1 MQNRILNTI
10 NNSGGKINHTLYGS
24 VIYGVTTIVCSLIL
38 FKISK
43 FGLAWAGNIAYF
55 YQFIYLF
62 YANIKEKTLKISKSE
77 TLTLISSIIFSFLIS
92 FILNKVYKVFDSI
105 VFSSSFS
112 FFGINIIKSLFYVLP
127 FFTIYFLYLLI
138 FYKYSKLLFVKDT

>member
-1 MQNRILNTI
+1 MLLISNMKAIKDKELMCKTIKIISISLYFLMQNRILNTI
-10 NNSGGKINHTLYGS
+10 NNSGGKIKHTLYGS

-62 YANIKEKTLKISKSE
+62 YVT
-77 TLTLISSIIFSFLIS
+77 
-92 FILNKVYKVFDSI
+92 
-105 VFSSSFS
+105 SFS
-112 FFGINIIKSLFYVLP
+112 FVFMTKYFDWVVIKVNLGRGGGGGR
-127 FFTIYFLYLLI
+127 
-138 FYKYSKLLFVKDT
+138 VKN